1 MRIMYNEFTIGSE
14 MKRKKAVLV
23 IDDEPSVADALK
35 LILTESGYDVEVYR
49 NGKDAVDRLVNR
61 RFDLVITDIRLPD
74 MSGLDVL
81 RHLRRSHRGVLAIV
95 ITAHHTPE
103 LAAASLSLGAVAVLP
118 KPFSPSDLLTVIK
131 TAFHGHL
138 SV

>member
-1 MRIMYNEFTIGSE
+1 MT
-14 MKRKKAVLV
+14 RKKAVLV
-23 IDDEPSVADALK
+23 IDDESSVADALK
-35 LILTESGYDVEVYR
+35 LILSDGGYDVGVGLTGED
-49 NGKDAVDRLVNR
+49 GLEELGNR
-61 RFDLVITDIRLPD
+61 RFDLVITDVRMPG

-81 RHLRRSHRGVLAIV
+81 RHLRRSHPGVLAII

-103 LAAASLSLGAVAVLP
+103 LAAASLSLGAVAVLA

-131 TAFHGHL
+131 TAFSGHL

>member
-1 MRIMYNEFTIGSE
+1 MAG
-14 MKRKKAVLV
+14 KKAVLV

-35 LILTESGYDVEVYR
+35 LILSDSGYDVVVAMT
-49 NGKDAVDRLVNR
+49 GGDAVEELGKW
-61 RFDLVITDIRLPD
+61 RFDLVIADVRLPD

-81 RHLRRSHRGVLAIV
+81 RHLRRSHPGVLAII

-103 LAAASLSLGAVAVLP
+103 LAAESLSLGAVAVLP

-131 TAFHGHL
+131 TAFSGL
-138 SV
+138 QSPVI